1 MNSNNNFYNNNNNY
15 FNNISTLSN
24 ENNLI
29 NNNNNNNN
37 INDINLENNYMNNN
51 FNNGLNNNNYL
62 LNNYLPFNMFSPF
75 SNFMFQGNENRAF
88 FDKIFFTIERINYQ
102 IIHLIETINILK
114 NQQPTI
120 KYFFTFLKYSFK
132 NFIKKYFI
140 FIKKIKEYFF
150 YLKKILNYNNNKN
163 LNKEELENQIN
174 KINLLI
180 KITIFSLIFFIIL
193 KLF

>member
-1 MNSNNNFYNNNNNY
+1 MNSNFYYNNENNNNN
-15 FNNISTLSN
+15 FNNISTSIN

-37 INDINLENNYMNNN
+37 INEINFDNNFMNNV
-51 FNNGLNNNNYL
+51 NNGLNNNNYL
-62 LNNYLPFNMFSPF
+62 LNNFLPLNMFSPF
-75 SNFMFQGNENRAF
+75 SNFMFQGNENRFVF
-88 FDKIFFTIERINYQ
+88 FDKIFVTIERINYQ

-132 NFIKKYFI
+132 NLIKKYFI
-140 FIKKIKEYFF
+140 FFKKIKDYFL
-150 YLKKILNYNNNKN
+150 YLKKILNYNNKN

-180 KITIFSLIFFIIL
+180 KITIFSLIFFLII